1 MIGNRILINKQN
13 NMAVHKMKVKVLDTT
28 SSFVGIKYINSNSK
42 SRMKVDDFMRDYD
55 RGILEIINPDAIEK
69 LLATRAKKDSK

>member
-1 MIGNRILINKQN
+1 
-13 NMAVHKMKVKVLDTT
+13 MAVHKMKVKVLDTT

-55 RGILEIINPDAIEK
+55 RGILEVINPDAIAK
-69 LLATRAKKDSK
+69 LLGKKAPKAKKEDE

>member
-1 MIGNRILINKQN
+1 
-13 NMAVHKMKVKVLDTT
+13 MAVHKMKVKVLDTT

-55 RGILEIINPDAIEK
+55 RGILEVINPDAIVK
-69 LLATRAKKDSK
+69 LIGKKGPKAKKEAE

>member
-1 MIGNRILINKQN
+1 MIGNHIFINKQN

-55 RGILEIINPDAIEK
+55 RGILEVINPDAIEK
-69 LLATRAKKDSK
+69 LLSTRAKKDAE

>member
-1 MIGNRILINKQN
+1 
-13 NMAVHKMKVKVLDTT
+13 MAVHKMKVKVLDTT

-69 LLATRAKKDSK
+69 LLNIRAKKKDAE

>member
-1 MIGNRILINKQN
+1 
-13 NMAVHKMKVKVLDTT
+13 MKVKVLDTT

-55 RGILEIINPDAIEK
+55 RGILEVVNPDAIAK
-69 LLATRAKKDSK
+69 LLGKKAEKVEKEDK

>member
-1 MIGNRILINKQN
+1 
-13 NMAVHKMKVKVLDTT
+13 MAVHKMKVKVLDTT

-55 RGILEIINPDAIEK
+55 RGILEVINPDAIAK
-69 LLATRAKKDSK
+69 LLGKKAPKAKKEAE

>member
-1 MIGNRILINKQN
+1 MIGNHILINKQN

-69 LLATRAKKDSK
+69 LLSTRAKKDAE

>member
-1 MIGNRILINKQN
+1 
-13 NMAVHKMKVKVLDTT
+13 MAVHKMKVKVLDTT

-55 RGILEIINPDAIEK
+55 RGILEIINPDAITK
-69 LLATRAKKDSK
+69 LLEKKAAKAAKDEE